1 MVKIKV
7 DKEKCIGC
15 GLCTTVCSQVFA
27 MGKDGKAFVKEQKD
41 IPCVKEAIDSCPV
54 SAISEDGIEKK

>member
-15 GLCTTVCSQVFA
+15 GVCAASCGNFE
-27 MGKDGKAFVKEQKD
+27 MKDGKARPKKSEVDKITCE
-41 IPCVKEAIDSCPV
+41 KEAAIACPV
-54 SAISEDGIEKK
+54 SAISIE

>member
-1 MVKIKV
+1 MVKIQV

-15 GLCTTVCSQVFA
+15 GLCASMCDEVFA
-27 MGKDGKAFVKEQKD
+27 MGKDGKAFVKAQKD

-54 SAISEDGIEKK
+54 EAISENGVKKK